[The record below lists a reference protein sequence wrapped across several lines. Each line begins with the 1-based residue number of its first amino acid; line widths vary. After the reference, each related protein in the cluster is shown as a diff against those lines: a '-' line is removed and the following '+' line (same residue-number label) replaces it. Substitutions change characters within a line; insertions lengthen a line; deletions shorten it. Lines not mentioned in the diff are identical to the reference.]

1 MDYKAKLEEYFTTF
15 SNQDLDGLSKMFSD
29 DVILVDWDINANGK
43 EEVLEANKKIFQS
56 VDTINVVPYFYYVG
70 EEAYAVEIDVIVNAG
85 NESEEIIQVVD
96 IISFNEEGLIQ
107 SIEAYKR

>member
-43 EEVLEANKKIFQS
+43 EEVL
-56 VDTINVVPYFYYVG
+56 D
-70 EEAYAVEIDVIVNAG
+70 
-85 NESEEIIQVVD
+85 
-96 IISFNEEGLIQ
+96 
-107 SIEAYKR
+107 

>member
-1 MDYKAKLEEYFTTF
+1 MDYKSKLEKYFQTF
-15 SNQDLDGLSKMFSD
+15 SNQDLEGLSEMFSD
-29 DVILVDWDINANGK
+29 DIILIDWDTNASGK

-70 EEAYAVEIDVIVNAG
+70 EESYAIEIDVIINVSK
-85 NESEEIIQVVD
+85 ESEETLQVVD
-96 IISFNEEGLIQ
+96 IISFDEYGLIQ